1 MNSVVI
7 KNATIINEHAR
18 FEGDV
23 RFRHQRI
30 EKIASQI
37 QPLENERVIDAE
49 GKWLLPGM
57 IDDQVHFREPG
68 LTHKGSIATES
79 RAAVMGGITSFM
91 EMPNVNPSTTT
102 LAAIEYKEAIAR
114 HDSFANYAFYLGATE
129 DNLEVIKS
137 LDPNRVCGVKVFM
150 GASTGSLLVE
160 NPTILEAIFRE
171 SPVLIATHC
180 ESGPVIQRNLDR
192 LLQKTQPP
200 SIHHHPI
207 IRDDEACYASSSY
220 AVALAKKHQ
229 TQLNVLHI
237 TTAKELSLFSHAP
250 LSEKKITA
258 EACVHHL
265 WFSDQDYARLGNLI
279 KCNPAIKKTSDRDA
293 LLAALRSGVIDI
305 VATDHAP
312 HTLSEKQQAYPEAP
326 AGLPLVQHALLM
338 MLEHVVQGRLS
349 LEDVVEKCA
358 HNPAIRYGVADRGFI
373 REGYFADCVLIDPDA
388 MTQVTSESIA
398 YQCGWSPLLGHTF
411 STRIASTF
419 VNGQCVFDG
428 HSVPIHTS
436 AAQPLF
442 FTREQ

>member
-7 KNATIINEHAR
+7 KNVTIINEHAR

-37 QPLENERVIDAE
+37 QPLENERVIDAQ

-102 LAAIEYKEAIAR
+102 LAAIEHKEAIAR

-137 LDPNRVCGVKVFM
+137 LDSNRVCGVKVFM

-192 LLQKTQPP
+192 LLQKTQPHPFIITP
-200 SIHHHPI
+200 SFATTKPAMLHPLM
-207 IRDDEACYASSSY
+207 RLPWLKNTKPNLMFCTLRRPKSLACS
-220 AVALAKKHQ
+220 VMRLFLKKRSQ
-229 TQLNVLHI
+229 RKRVFI
-237 TTAKELSLFSHAP
+237 TFGFRIKIMRAWAISLSATRPS
-250 LSEKKITA
+250 KK
-258 EACVHHL
+258 
-265 WFSDQDYARLGNLI
+265 
-279 KCNPAIKKTSDRDA
+279 
-293 LLAALRSGVIDI
+293 
-305 VATDHAP
+305 
-312 HTLSEKQQAYPEAP
+312 
-326 AGLPLVQHALLM
+326 
-338 MLEHVVQGRLS
+338 
-349 LEDVVEKCA
+349 
-358 HNPAIRYGVADRGFI
+358 
-373 REGYFADCVLIDPDA
+373 
-388 MTQVTSESIA
+388 QVTVMRCWLHYGLA
-398 YQCGWSPLLGHTF
+398 
-411 STRIASTF
+411 
-419 VNGQCVFDG
+419 
-428 HSVPIHTS
+428 
-436 AAQPLF
+436 
-442 FTREQ
+442 